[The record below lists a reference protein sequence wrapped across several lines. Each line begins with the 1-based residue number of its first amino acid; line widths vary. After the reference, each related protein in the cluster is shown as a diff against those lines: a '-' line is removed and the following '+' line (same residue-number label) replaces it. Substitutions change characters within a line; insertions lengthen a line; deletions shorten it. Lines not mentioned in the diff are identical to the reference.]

1 MSCTWFIVA
10 LHSFSRRFYVLHH
23 TGLRL
28 SSSAFHSIP
37 TQSLY
42 VETGIPSLQDH
53 HDHYCL
59 CYFAWF
65 LQHPHSRLCHT
76 LTITPP
82 VGPPVP
88 FHHLPLSVWLSRSQ
102 GSLSLC
108 CQCFSLCH
116 CLCPHGGSLLSFV
129 EPWPA
134 WLRLL
139 PPPTV
144 LKRLFLAHFSS
155 HSHSISIFTDGSKSA
170 DGVGTPLWRCRYSI
184 VTPLHPDCTYV
195 SPASRDKHLL
205 SWTLC
210 NFVCSLSTAFL

>member
-1 MSCTWFIVA
+1 M
-10 LHSFSRRFYVLHH
+10 
-23 TGLRL
+23 
-28 SSSAFHSIP
+28 IP
-37 TQSLY
+37 T
-42 VETGIPSLQDH
+42 
-53 HDHYCL
+53 
-59 CYFAWF
+59 
-65 LQHPHSRLCHT
+65 
-76 LTITPP
+76 TP
-82 VGPPVP
+82 
-88 FHHLPLSVWLSRSQ
+88 
-102 GSLSLC
+102 SLSLMSYLNNYPTC
-108 CQCFSLCH
+108 GPPCSLSPSSLFCMVVLLARFSQFVLPMFLFVSF